1 MRMTSLAR
9 RTALILLASAAFTA
23 PAFAQEKVLKFGS
36 IFALSGPNASIGKE
50 AWEGMKYAVQ
60 KLNGQGVTIAGE
72 KYRVEYINVDDET
85 KTERAVAGAEKLIS
99 QDNVPVIFLP
109 PGSTASLAVQPV
121 TEKNK
126 RIALSFIAAAPQL
139 ISPNNKYTFRSTLTS
154 TMNVSPAVEYL
165 IKQRGAKSIAYVGR
179 NDDWG
184 RSAAKAISTKAAELG
199 GKLTVEEFFE
209 PGSTDFYGLLT
220 KVRAAGP
227 DATIMAAYIEDGVS
241 LLKQYR
247 ELQMKPPMMSVSVIS
262 TSPPFIT
269 GAAKAAEGLL
279 VSTGPTTSDTPKL
292 AAFREEYQKATGS
305 RALPFSVTA
314 YDSAMMMVEA
324 IKKAGSTDPEK
335 IAAVLPTFEYD
346 GLLQTYR
353 FNNSHQSEVVI
364 NVNEIKD
371 GNVRVISSI
380 VTKE

>member
-23 PAFAQEKVLKFGS
+23 PAVAQEKVLKFGS

-60 KLNGQGVTIAGE
+60 KLNSQGVTIAGE